1 MSCTF
6 WAKFD
11 SDFFSSSNDVFVF
24 KMGTALMTDN
34 SEVGSRAQAVII
46 KNPDSSPYFYIN

>member
-11 SDFFSSSNDVFVF
+11 SDFYSSSNDVFVF
-24 KMGTALMTDN
+24 KMGTARTTDN

-46 KNPDSSPYFYIN
+46 KNPNASPYFVII